1 MQEDKMSSVVW
12 IIAIVILLIFV
23 FLKDKKIK
31 ASSDY
36 KKAIE
41 SKQKPPRKLYIKRW
55 WTWIIVI
62 ILIIAWWFNFSENV
76 YHNDIANKEN
86 TSVKNEKHKSIKHKA
101 STDKK
106 KKENKAKKSKRK
118 KLQLKDSQKAMSD
131 DLYNDQDLKKYILK
145 IKYTGDGNADI
156 NVASEFIDADLQSKT
171 KIAKKVNNL
180 VTSDAEDVG
189 ANADPYSF
197 LTFIYQG
204 KLIGH
209 SKQFSHNE
217 YKWQK

>member
-1 MQEDKMSSVVW
+1 MSSVVW

-31 ASSDY
+31 ASSEY
-36 KKAIE
+36 KKAIQ

-62 ILIIAWWFNFSENV
+62 ILVIAWWFNFSENV
-76 YHNDIANKEN
+76 YYSDIANNEN
-86 TSVKNEKHKSIKHKA
+86 TSVKNKKLNHKSIKHEKLN
-101 STDKK
+101 TNKK
-106 KKENKAKKSKRK
+106 EKKTKENKYKKH
-118 KLQLKDSQKAMSD
+118 QLKDSQKTMSD
-131 DLYNDQDLKKYILK
+131 DLYNNQELKKYILK
-145 IKYTGDGNADI
+145 IKYTGNGNADI
-156 NVASEFIDADLQSKT
+156 NVASNFADADQRSKT
-171 KIAKKVNNL
+171 KIAKKVNTL

-204 KLIGH
+204 KLIGN

-217 YKWQK
+217 YKWQNN